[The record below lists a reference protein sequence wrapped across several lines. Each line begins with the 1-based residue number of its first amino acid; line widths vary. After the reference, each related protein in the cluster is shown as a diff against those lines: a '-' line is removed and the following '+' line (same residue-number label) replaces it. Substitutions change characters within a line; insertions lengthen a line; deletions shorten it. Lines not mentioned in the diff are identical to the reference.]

1 MRNSTV
7 FRQKKRWR
15 IFRGYQVLVSL
26 PCYIFFSRTLCN
38 IRKRCKYC
46 KTLLVDT
53 SEVIGKH
60 NFLILLW
67 SNLIGGIISF
77 PIASCHRGS
86 KTYHSWTAWNSALYN
101 NIIIHLR
108 NCKKKKIYV
117 FIWSTGFISL
127 NFRAIHIFLPFLDF
141 NSVNCTKNQHT
152 FIL

>member
-1 MRNSTV
+1 MFSFRLFGDYCKPQNVWGFLKIVIKELHGFSTE
-7 FRQKKRWR
+7 KKMADISR
-15 IFRGYQVLVSL
+15 VSL

-53 SEVIGKH
+53 SGVIGKQ

-108 NCKKKKIYV
+108 NCKKKRFMYLFEV
-117 FIWSTGFISL
+117 LVS
-127 NFRAIHIFLPFLDF
+127 
-141 NSVNCTKNQHT
+141 
-152 FIL
+152 

>member
-1 MRNSTV
+1 MFSFRLFGDYCKPQNVRGFLKIVIKELHGFSTE
-7 FRQKKRWR
+7 KKMADISRLSSSC
-15 IFRGYQVLVSL
+15 FTSL
-26 PCYIFFSRTLCN
+26 LYIFSRTLCN

-53 SEVIGKH
+53 SGVTGKH
-60 NFLILLW
+60 NFLFLLL

-108 NCKKKKIYV
+108 NCQKKKRFMYLFEV
-117 FIWSTGFISL
+117 LVS
-127 NFRAIHIFLPFLDF
+127 
-141 NSVNCTKNQHT
+141 
-152 FIL
+152 